1 MYGDYC
7 AYVGV
12 GTCLVILASMFVG
25 QAAYLGSEY
34 WLMTWA
40 YRPAAQQVRLCLP
53 VPCAVDMFIFSQ
65 VMLRLELRLTQ
76 VNTADSVIQ

>member
-1 MYGDYC
+1 MINAGAIGWGVYGNYC

-12 GTCLVILASMFVG
+12 GTCLVILASMVVG

-40 YRPAAQQVRLCLP
+40 YRPAAQQARP
-53 VPCAVDMFIFSQ
+53 
-65 VMLRLELRLTQ
+65 
-76 VNTADSVIQ
+76 